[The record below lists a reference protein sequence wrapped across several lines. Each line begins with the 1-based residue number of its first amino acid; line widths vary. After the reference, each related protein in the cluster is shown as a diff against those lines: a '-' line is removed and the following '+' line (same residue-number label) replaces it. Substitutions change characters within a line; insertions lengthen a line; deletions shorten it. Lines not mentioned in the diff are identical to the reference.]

1 MVTTFVVFSSSCEKY
16 NGRRLNPLAVT
27 TFPECSC
34 SAIVCV
40 IQSSTTGYTAA
51 NSSGVIA
58 ETPVAGEKADAVAIP
73 SHKPIAI
80 VLDFMNPCRSRW
92 RLWGRWQAGVGSLF
106 NTGRARCVLGSTRS
120 GGQAPILCPRSLRF
134 GTRDGFF
141 WYLRTVQ
148 YLAIIGKK
156 PSIVKGWK

>member
-1 MVTTFVVFSSSCEKY
+1 MVTTFVVFNSSCERY

-80 VLDFMNPCRSRW
+80 VLDFMNPRRPPR
-92 RLWGRWQAGVGSLF
+92 RLWGVLWQAS
-106 NTGRARCVLGSTRS
+106 A
-120 GGQAPILCPRSLRF
+120 
-134 GTRDGFF
+134 
-141 WYLRTVQ
+141 
-148 YLAIIGKK
+148 KK
-156 PSIVKGWK
+156 PQEGDIIIIAAELLFILRAELQSIDVFLNHAQMDPESLQVDFEWACDLE